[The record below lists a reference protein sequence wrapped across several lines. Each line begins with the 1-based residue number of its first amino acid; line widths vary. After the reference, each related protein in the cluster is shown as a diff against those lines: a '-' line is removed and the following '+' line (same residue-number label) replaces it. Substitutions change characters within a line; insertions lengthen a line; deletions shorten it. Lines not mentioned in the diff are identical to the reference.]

1 MGKYLIK
8 TYGCQMNI
16 HDSEKIAGM
25 LETLGYS
32 ETTDSKLADIV
43 VFNTCCI
50 RDGVEQKISAHIGAF
65 KNIKKVKPS
74 QIIIICGCFSQE
86 NDKATMLKSKFP
98 FIDIMVG
105 THNIHEIKQLLINY
119 MNTKKKIIDVWE
131 KEKGIFEDV
140 EILRTS
146 GKNAWVNISYGCNN
160 FCSYCIVPYVRGR
173 ERSRDMKDIINEVK
187 DLVSNGYKFITLLGQ
202 NVNSYGNDLADETV
216 NFANLLTELCK
227 IDGDF
232 KIKFLTS
239 HPKDLSSELID
250 VIASN
255 SKISKAIHL
264 PVQSGSNNILKAMNR
279 KYTREKYFGIID
291 EIKEK
296 IPNVALTTDIIVGF
310 PGETDED
317 FNDTLELV
325 KYVKYES
332 LFAFMYSIRTGTVA
346 ATMPNQIDEKIKNL
360 RVNAV
365 LNLAKKISKENH
377 KNMVGKV
384 FEAYVDK
391 IFENGTGEAFLDS
404 GKNVELISDNLTNE
418 KLNSFVNVKIISFT
432 NNKFV
437 GEVV

>member
-25 LETLGYS
+25 LESLGYS
-32 ETTDSKLADIV
+32 ETVDSKDADVV

-65 KNIKKVKPS
+65 KNIKKLNPA
-74 QIIIICGCFSQE
+74 QIIIVCGCFSQE
-86 NDKATMLKSKFP
+86 NEKAAMLKSKFP
-98 FIDIMVG
+98 FIDIIVG
-105 THNIHEIKQLLINY
+105 THNIHEIKQLLIDYISN
-119 MNTKKKIIDVWE
+119 KKRIIDVWE
-131 KEKGIFEDV
+131 NEKGIFENID
-140 EILRTS
+140 ILRTS

-173 ERSRDMKDIINEVK
+173 ERSRDMIDIINEVK
-187 DLVSNGYKFITLLGQ
+187 DLVAKGYKFITLLGQ
-202 NVNSYGNDLADETV
+202 NVNSYGNDIADTSV
-216 NFANLLTELCK
+216 NFANLLTKLCE
-227 IDGDF
+227 IEGDF
-232 KIKFLTS
+232 RIKFLTS
-239 HPKDLSSELID
+239 HPKDLTSELID
-250 VIASN
+250 VIANN

-279 KYTREKYFGIID
+279 RYSREKYFSIID

-296 IPNVALTTDIIVGF
+296 IPNAALTTDIIVGF
-310 PGETDED
+310 PGETEDD
-317 FNDTLELV
+317 FNDTLDLV
-325 KYVKYES
+325 NYVKYES

-346 ATMPNQIDEKIKNL
+346 ATMPNQIDEKIKNI

-384 FEAYVDK
+384 FEAFVDK
-391 IFENGTGEAFLDS
+391 IFDNGTGEAILDS
-404 GKNVELISDNLTNE
+404 GKNVDLISNNLTNE
-418 KLNSFVNVKIISFT
+418 KLNNFVNVKIISFS

-437 GEVV
+437 GEVI